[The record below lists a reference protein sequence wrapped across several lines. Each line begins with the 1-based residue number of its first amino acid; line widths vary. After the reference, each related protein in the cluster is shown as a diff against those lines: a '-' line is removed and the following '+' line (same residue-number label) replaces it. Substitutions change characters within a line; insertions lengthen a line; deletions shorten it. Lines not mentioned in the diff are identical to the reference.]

1 MPDDFTLRVGHALRQ
16 AVEFAVVPVH
26 LAAVA
31 VAVDAG
37 QRLVAVFLVQILG
50 AALRLVGTVL
60 ADHLQAVPVEQGG
73 LRLAVVRVEGFPGT
87 APQCVVTVF
96 GTLVAAVAVEGDG
109 GQALLGVVYFK
120 YLLLLLL
127 FDLIGTLHNYQQ

>member
-1 MPDDFTLRVGHALRQ
+1 MPDHLALRVGHVLRQ
-16 AVEFAVVPVH
+16 VVEFAVVPVNFT
-26 LAAVA
+26 AVA

-87 APQCVVTVF
+87 APERVVTVF
-96 GTLVAAVAVEGDG
+96 GALMAAVAVEGDG
-109 GQALLGVVYFK
+109 GQAVLGVIPVGAHK
-120 YLLLLLL
+120 
-127 FDLIGTLHNYQQ
+127 